1 MQLNYRTR
9 MILYNMTLYI
19 GSFIFIYFL
28 VLQGFWYISI
38 DNKVN
43 ETQETVQDA
52 QLAMVETL
60 KLYNKPLEVAQEDF
74 NQNYR
79 LYYNRLNRFVG
90 QRFLLY
96 NSEGHFLLDSYNSND
111 RPYVNDEMALS
122 MDNQSQV
129 MTVRTHNKKTQL
141 FYAAPLKIDT
151 TTIGY
156 IVTIDHLNITDTL
169 VKSFTLL
176 YAFGGIIG
184 FIALFVVILNFTN
197 HMISPLKELTELSG
211 KIADGHYDVTI
222 QYFKN
227 DEIGDLTQVYNNMTK
242 NINMSVRQLDSE
254 RKRLA
259 SLLAALDDGVLGLDK
274 DGRVISYN
282 SYIRTYFNVNNP
294 KSVYDF
300 QYQSF
305 LRDIYDKLR
314 SGVPHVIEEIEVD
327 NRQLLIIGS
336 PTSGN
341 DLEVNYLILIRN
353 ITAHRHLE
361 KEQKKFISSVSH
373 ELRTPLTT
381 IIGYTDML
389 LRRNIED
396 KAIISKSLNSINKE
410 GHRLLRLVDDLI
422 NIHQYDLP
430 EFDINKTNVNIYQ
443 LLETVVEH
451 MRVKS
456 STKEIDILLSGD
468 PNMPMVFGDY
478 DRLQQLFTNIIHNS
492 IKYSDRGDIIN
503 VFAALNH
510 EDPNYV
516 TVSVRDYGIGIS
528 DNEKSKIFDAFYRVE
543 EDRARSDGEGG
554 AGIGLNLVKEI
565 VDKHNG
571 HIQVDSHEGEGTN
584 MIVNLPVINLE
595 DEEVNHE

>member
-9 MILYNMTLYI
+9 LILYNMTLYV

-28 VLQGFWYISI
+28 VLQGLWYISI
-38 DNKVN
+38 DNKKA
-43 ETQETVQDA
+43 ETQQTVRDA
-52 QLAMVETL
+52 QLAVVETL
-60 KLYNKPLEVAQEDF
+60 KLYNKPEKTAVEDF

-79 LYYNRLNRFVG
+79 LYYNRLNRFID

-96 NSEGHFLLDSYNSND
+96 NAEGQFLMDSYNGYD
-111 RPYVNDEMALS
+111 LPDINDELS
-122 MDNQSQV
+122 LSVENHQPV
-129 MTVRTHNKKTQL
+129 MTVRTENNNTHL
-141 FYAAPLKIDT
+141 LYAAPLKIDSNT
-151 TTIGY
+151 VGY
-156 IVTIDHLNITDTL
+156 IVTINRLNITDAMT
-169 VKSFTLL
+169 KSFTLL
-176 YAFGGIIG
+176 YAFGALLC
-184 FIALFVVILNFTN
+184 FITLFMVVLTFAN

-211 KIADGHYDVTI
+211 KIAEGHYDVTV
-222 QYFKN
+222 QYFKK
-227 DEIGDLTQVYNNMTK
+227 DEIGDLTHVYNNMTR
-242 NINMSVRQLDSE
+242 NINMAIRQLDSE

-259 SLLAALDDGVLGLDK
+259 SLLAALDDGVLGLDQN
-274 DGRVISYN
+274 GRVISYN
-282 SYIRTYFNVNNP
+282 SYIRTYFNVSSP
-294 KSVYDF
+294 KSIYDF
-300 QYQSF
+300 QHQSF

-314 SGVPHVIEEIEVD
+314 SGVPHVIEEIEID
-327 NRQLLIIGS
+327 NKQLLLIGS
-336 PTSGN
+336 PTSGS

-353 ITAHRHLE
+353 ITAHKQLE

-389 LRRNIED
+389 LRRNVED
-396 KAIISKSLNSINKE
+396 RAVITKSLNSINKE

-430 EFDINKTNVNIYQ
+430 EFDINKSNVNLYQ

-456 STKEIDILLSGD
+456 FTKDIDILLGGD
-468 PNMPMVFGDY
+468 PDMPMVFGDY

-492 IKYSDRGDIIN
+492 IKYSNRGDVIN

-510 EDPNYV
+510 ENPNYV

-528 DNEKSKIFDAFYRVE
+528 ENEKARIFDAFYRVE

-565 VDKHNG
+565 LDKHNG
-571 HIQVDSHEGEGTN
+571 YIRVDSHEDEGTN
-584 MIVNLPVINLE
+584 MIVNLPVIQLE
-595 DEEVNHE
+595 DEGNSHE